1 MKSVLSI
8 DVANGKSEVL
18 LMTQNGE
25 ILIEPYEIKHCLSEF
40 ENLNSKIKN
49 FNLNNLT
56 VFMESTSTYHL
67 PVQRFFTNNN
77 YNVQVI
83 NPILGKNNTRNLR
96 KTKTDIEDCYNLADL
111 FFKNTVKIHTKNMND
126 IYANM
131 IDLSR
136 QEKHLTESLVRS
148 KNRFKQIIANAF
160 PEYTKCF
167 TSNDIFGETSFNFIK
182 AFPHA
187 DIIKNKRI
195 DALANNLFKSSKG
208 VVSYKRCLTKA
219 RKIKEYANNSYPGID
234 SNSYEVKNLINI
246 VEIINY
252 NSNKLNECKQ
262 EIIILAKQTPY
273 FKIINSIYGIGET
286 STAQIIA
293 ELGDINRFDNIKQLN
308 AFCGL
313 DPTIIQSG
321 KSINYNG
328 PISKRGNRNARKIL
342 FITCCSIIR
351 SSVLHSVDSEILIY
365 YRKKQAENK
374 HFKECI
380 TACST
385 KLLRIIFTM
394 CKNNSLYV
402 QK

>member
-1 MKSVLSI
+1 MRSVLSI
-8 DVANGKSEVL
+8 DVSNGKSEVL
-18 LMTQNGE
+18 LITEYGE
-25 ILIEPYEIKHCLSEF
+25 VLIEPYEIKHCLSEF
-40 ENLNSKIKN
+40 NLLKEKIDN
-49 FNLNNLT
+49 FNLNDLT
-56 VFMESTSTYHL
+56 IFMESTSTYHL
-67 PVQRFFTNNN
+67 PIQRFFTKNN

-111 FFKNTVKIHTKNMND
+111 FFKNTVKIHNKNMND
-126 IYANM
+126 IYSSM
-131 IDLSR
+131 IELSR

-160 PEYTKCF
+160 PEYIKCF
-167 TSNDIFGETSFNFIK
+167 TAGDIFGKTSLNFIK
-182 AFPHA
+182 EFPHA
-187 DIIKNKRI
+187 DIIKEKRI
-195 DALANNLFKSSKG
+195 DALANNLYKSCKNG
-208 VVSYKRCLTKA
+208 CSYVKCLNKA
-219 RKIKEYANNSYPGID
+219 KKIKELANNSYPGID
-234 SNSYEVKNLINI
+234 VDSCEVNNLINI
-246 VEIINY
+246 VEIISY
-252 NSNKLNECKQ
+252 SDSKLTEVKQ
-262 EIIILAKQTPY
+262 DIIKLAKQTPY
-273 FKIINSIYGIGET
+273 FNIINSIYGIGET
-286 STAQIIA
+286 STAKIIA

-313 DPTIIQSG
+313 DPTIVQSG
-321 KSINYNG
+321 KSINYHG

-351 SSVLHSVDSEILIY
+351 SSVLHNVDNEILIY

-380 TACST
+380 IACST
-385 KLLRIIFTM
+385 KLLRTIFAM

>member
-18 LMTQNGE
+18 LITEYGE
-25 ILIEPYEIKHCLSEF
+25 VLIEPYEVKHCLSEF
-40 ENLNSKIKN
+40 NLLKEKIDN
-49 FNLNNLT
+49 FNLNDLT
-56 VFMESTSTYHL
+56 IFMESTSTYHL
-67 PVQRFFTNNN
+67 PIQRFFTKNN

-126 IYANM
+126 IYSSM
-131 IDLSR
+131 IELSR

-160 PEYTKCF
+160 PEYIKCF
-167 TSNDIFGETSFNFIK
+167 TANDIFGKTSLNFIK
-182 AFPHA
+182 EFPHA
-187 DIIKNKRI
+187 DIIKEKRI
-195 DALANNLFKSSKG
+195 DALANNLYKSSKNG
-208 VVSYKRCLTKA
+208 CSYNKCLSKA
-219 RKIKEYANNSYPGID
+219 KKIKELANNSYPGID
-234 SNSYEVKNLINI
+234 VDSYEGNNLINI
-246 VEIINY
+246 VDVISY
-252 NSNKLNECKQ
+252 NGSKLNDVKQ
-262 EIIILAKQTPY
+262 DIVKLARQTPY
-273 FKIINSIYGIGET
+273 FNIINSIYGIGET

-293 ELGDINRFDNIKQLN
+293 ELGDINRFENIKQLN

-321 KSINYNG
+321 KSINYHG

-351 SSVLHSVDSEILIY
+351 ASVLHNMDNEILLY

-380 TACST
+380 IACST
-385 KLLRIIFTM
+385 KLLRTIFAM

>member
-1 MKSVLSI
+1 MKSVLSV
-8 DVANGKSEVL
+8 DVANGKSVVL
-18 LMTQNGE
+18 LITEHGE
-25 ILIEPYEIKHCLSEF
+25 VLIEPYEVKHCLSDF
-40 ENLNSKIKN
+40 NSLKNKIDTFKIDD
-49 FNLNNLT
+49 LT
-56 VFMESTSTYHL
+56 IFMESTSTYHL
-67 PVQRFFTNNN
+67 PIQRFFTKNN

-126 IYANM
+126 IYSSM
-131 IDLSR
+131 IELSR

-148 KNRFKQIIANAF
+148 KNRFKQIIANSF
-160 PEYTKCF
+160 PEYIKCF
-167 TSNDIFGETSFNFIK
+167 TANDIFGRTSLNFIK
-182 AFPHA
+182 EFPHA
-187 DIIKNKRI
+187 DIIKEKRI
-195 DALANNLFKSSKG
+195 DALANNLYKSCKNG
-208 VVSYKRCLTKA
+208 CSYNRCLTKA
-219 RKIKEYANNSYPGID
+219 KKIKELANNSYPGID
-234 SNSYEVKNLINI
+234 KDSCEVNNLINI
-246 VEIINY
+246 VEIISY
-252 NSNKLNECKQ
+252 NNFKLTEVKQ
-262 EIIILAKQTPY
+262 DIIKLAKQTPY
-273 FKIINSIYGIGET
+273 FNVINSIYGIGET
-286 STAQIIA
+286 SAAQIIA
-293 ELGDINRFDNIKQLN
+293 ELGDINRFENIKQLN

-313 DPTIIQSG
+313 DPTIVQSG
-321 KSINYNG
+321 KSINYHG

-351 SSVLHSVDSEILIY
+351 ASVLHNVDSEILLY

-385 KLLRIIFTM
+385 KLLRIIFAM

>member
-1 MKSVLSI
+1 MRSVLSI

-18 LMTQNGE
+18 LITEHGE
-25 ILIEPYEIKHCLSEF
+25 VLIEPYEVNHCLNE
-40 ENLNSKIKN
+40 LNKLKDKIN
-49 FNLNNLT
+49 SFNLDDLT
-56 VFMESTSTYHL
+56 IFMESTSTYHL
-67 PVQRFFTNNN
+67 PIQRFFTNNN
-77 YNVQVI
+77 FKVQVI

-111 FFKNTVKIHTKNMND
+111 FFKNTVKIYTKEMNT
-126 IYANM
+126 IYSNM
-131 IDLSR
+131 IELSR
-136 QEKHLTESLVRS
+136 QEKHLTENIVRS
-148 KNRFKQIIANAF
+148 KNRFKQIISNAF
-160 PEYTKCF
+160 PEYIKCF
-167 TSNDIFGETSFNFIK
+167 TSNDIYGETSLNFIK
-182 AFPHA
+182 EFPHA
-187 DIIKNKRI
+187 DIIKSKRI
-195 DALANNLFKSSKG
+195 DALANNIYKSTKG
-208 VVSYKRCLTKA
+208 YLPYSRCLTKA
-219 RKIKEYANNSYPGID
+219 KKIKELANNSYPGIEV
-234 SNSYEVKNLINI
+234 NSCEVNNLINI
-246 VEIINY
+246 VDIIIY
-252 NSNKLNECKQ
+252 NSNKLNEVKQ
-262 EIIILAKQTPY
+262 DIINLAKQTPY
-273 FKIINSIYGIGET
+273 FNIINSIYGIGET

-293 ELGDINRFDNIKQLN
+293 ELGDINRFENIKQLN

-313 DPTIIQSG
+313 DPTIVQSG

-351 SSVLHSVDSEILIY
+351 SSVLHNIDTDILVY

-385 KLLRIIFTM
+385 KLLRIIFAM

>member
-1 MKSVLSI
+1 MRSVLSI

-18 LMTQNGE
+18 LITEYGE
-25 ILIEPYEIKHCLSEF
+25 VLIEPYEVKHCLSEF
-40 ENLNSKIKN
+40 NLLKEKIDN

-56 VFMESTSTYHL
+56 IFMESTSTYHL
-67 PVQRFFTNNN
+67 PIQRFFTKNN

-111 FFKNTVKIHTKNMND
+111 FFKNTVKIHTKTMND
-126 IYANM
+126 IYSSM
-131 IDLSR
+131 IELSR

-160 PEYTKCF
+160 PEYLKCF
-167 TSNDIFGETSFNFIK
+167 TASDIYGETSLNFIK
-182 AFPHA
+182 EFPHA
-187 DIIKNKRI
+187 DIIKAKRI
-195 DALANNLFKSSKG
+195 DALANNIYKSTKGYLPYSK
-208 VVSYKRCLTKA
+208 CLNKA
-219 RKIKEYANNSYPGID
+219 KKIKELANNSYPGID
-234 SNSYEVKNLINI
+234 VNSCEVKNLINI
-246 VEIINY
+246 IEIISY
-252 NSNKLNECKQ
+252 SDTKLSEVKQ
-262 EIIILAKQTPY
+262 DIIELAKQTPY
-273 FKIINSIYGIGET
+273 FNIINSIYGVGET

-293 ELGDINRFDNIKQLN
+293 ELGDINRFENIKQLN

-351 SSVLHSVDSEILIY
+351 SSVLHNVNNDLLLY

-380 TACST
+380 IACST
-385 KLLRIIFTM
+385 NLLRTIFAM

>member
-18 LMTQNGE
+18 LITEYGE
-25 ILIEPYEIKHCLSEF
+25 VLIEPYEVKHCLSEF
-40 ENLNSKIKN
+40 NLLKEKIDN
-49 FNLNNLT
+49 FNLNDLT
-56 VFMESTSTYHL
+56 IFMESTSTYHL
-67 PVQRFFTNNN
+67 PIQRFFTKNN

-126 IYANM
+126 IYSSM
-131 IDLSR
+131 IELSR
-136 QEKHLTESLVRS
+136 QEKHLTESLVKS

-160 PEYTKCF
+160 PEYIKCF
-167 TSNDIFGETSFNFIK
+167 TANDIFGKTSLNFIK
-182 AFPHA
+182 EFPHA
-187 DIIKNKRI
+187 DIIKEKRI
-195 DALANNLFKSSKG
+195 DALANNLYKSSKNG
-208 VVSYKRCLTKA
+208 CSYNKCLSKA
-219 RKIKEYANNSYPGID
+219 KKIKELANNSYPGID
-234 SNSYEVKNLINI
+234 VDSYEVNNLINI
-246 VEIINY
+246 VDVISY
-252 NSNKLNECKQ
+252 NGSKLNDVKQ
-262 EIIILAKQTPY
+262 DIVKLARQTPY
-273 FKIINSIYGIGET
+273 FNIINSIYGIGET

-293 ELGDINRFDNIKQLN
+293 ELGDINRFENIKQLN

-321 KSINYNG
+321 KSINYHG

-351 SSVLHSVDSEILIY
+351 ASVLHNMDNEILLY

-380 TACST
+380 IACST
-385 KLLRIIFTM
+385 KLLRTIFAM

>member
-1 MKSVLSI
+1 MRSVLSI

-18 LMTQNGE
+18 LITEHGE
-25 ILIEPYEIKHCLSEF
+25 VLIEPYEVKHCLNEF
-40 ENLNSKIKN
+40 KQLKERIIS
-49 FNLNNLT
+49 FNLEDLT

-67 PVQRFFTNNN
+67 PIQRFFTNNDFK
-77 YNVQVI
+77 VQVI

-111 FFKNTVKIHTKNMND
+111 FFKNTVKIHAKEMNT
-126 IYANM
+126 IYSNM
-131 IDLSR
+131 IELSR
-136 QEKHLTESLVRS
+136 QEKHLTENIVRS
-148 KNRFKQIIANAF
+148 KNRFKQIIANVF
-160 PEYTKCF
+160 PEYINCF
-167 TSNDIFGETSFNFIK
+167 SSNDIYGETSLNFIK
-182 AFPHA
+182 DFPHA
-187 DIIKNKRI
+187 DIIKSKRI
-195 DALANNLFKSSKG
+195 DALANNIYKSAKGYVPYSK
-208 VVSYKRCLTKA
+208 CLTKA
-219 RKIKEYANNSYPGID
+219 KKIKDLANNSYPGID
-234 SNSYEVKNLINI
+234 IDSCEVKNLINI
-246 VEIINY
+246 IDIIIY
-252 NSNKLNECKQ
+252 NSNKLNEVKKDMVN
-262 EIIILAKQTPY
+262 LAKKTPY
-273 FKIINSIYGIGET
+273 FNIINSIFGIGEI

-293 ELGDINRFDNIKQLN
+293 ELGDINRFENIKQLN

-313 DPTIIQSG
+313 DPTIVQSG

-351 SSVLHSVDSEILIY
+351 SSVLHNIDTDILVY

-385 KLLRIIFTM
+385 KLLRIIFAM

>member
-1 MKSVLSI
+1 MRSVLSI

-18 LMTQNGE
+18 LITEHGKV
-25 ILIEPYEIKHCLSEF
+25 LIEPYEVKHCLNEF
-40 ENLNSKIKN
+40 KQLKERIIS
-49 FNLNNLT
+49 FNLEDLT

-67 PVQRFFTNNN
+67 PIQRFFTNNDFK
-77 YNVQVI
+77 VQVI

-111 FFKNTVKIHTKNMND
+111 FFKNTVKIHAKEMNT
-126 IYANM
+126 IYSNM
-131 IDLSR
+131 IELSR
-136 QEKHLTESLVRS
+136 QEKHLTENIVRS
-148 KNRFKQIIANAF
+148 KNRFKQIIANVF
-160 PEYTKCF
+160 PEYINCF
-167 TSNDIFGETSFNFIK
+167 SSNDIYGETSLNFIK
-182 AFPHA
+182 DFPHA
-187 DIIKNKRI
+187 DIIKSKRI
-195 DALANNLFKSSKG
+195 DALANNIYKSAKGYVPYSK
-208 VVSYKRCLTKA
+208 CLTKA
-219 RKIKEYANNSYPGID
+219 KKIKDLANNSYPGID
-234 SNSYEVKNLINI
+234 IDSCEVKNLINI
-246 VEIINY
+246 IDIIIY
-252 NSNKLNECKQ
+252 NSNKLNEVKKDMVN
-262 EIIILAKQTPY
+262 LAKKTPY
-273 FKIINSIYGIGET
+273 FNIINSIFGIGEI

-293 ELGDINRFDNIKQLN
+293 ELGDINRFENIKQLN

-313 DPTIIQSG
+313 DPTIVQSG

-351 SSVLHSVDSEILIY
+351 SSVLHNIDTDILVY

-385 KLLRIIFTM
+385 KLLRIIFAM

>member
-18 LMTQNGE
+18 LITEYGE
-25 ILIEPYEIKHCLSEF
+25 VLIEPYEVKHCLSEF
-40 ENLNSKIKN
+40 NLLKEKIDN
-49 FNLNNLT
+49 FNLNDLT
-56 VFMESTSTYHL
+56 IFMESTSTYHL
-67 PVQRFFTNNN
+67 PIQRFFTKNN

-126 IYANM
+126 IYSSM
-131 IDLSR
+131 IELSR

-148 KNRFKQIIANAF
+148 KNRFKQIVANAF
-160 PEYTKCF
+160 PEYIKCF
-167 TSNDIFGETSFNFIK
+167 TANDIFGKTLLNFIK
-182 AFPHA
+182 EFPHA
-187 DIIKNKRI
+187 DIIKEKRI
-195 DALANNLFKSSKG
+195 DALANNLYKSSKNG
-208 VVSYKRCLTKA
+208 CSYNKCLSKA
-219 RKIKEYANNSYPGID
+219 KKIKELANNSYPGID
-234 SNSYEVKNLINI
+234 VDSYEVNNLINI
-246 VEIINY
+246 VDVISY
-252 NSNKLNECKQ
+252 NGSKLNDVKQ
-262 EIIILAKQTPY
+262 DIVKLARQTPY
-273 FKIINSIYGIGET
+273 FNIINSIYGIGET

-293 ELGDINRFDNIKQLN
+293 ELGDINRFENIKQLN

-321 KSINYNG
+321 KSINYHG

-351 SSVLHSVDSEILIY
+351 ASVLHNMDNEILLY

-380 TACST
+380 IACST
-385 KLLRIIFTM
+385 KLLRTIFAM

>member
-1 MKSVLSI
+1 MRSVLSI

-18 LMTQNGE
+18 LTTEHGE
-25 ILIEPYEIKHCLSEF
+25 ILIEPYEVKHCLNEF
-40 ENLNSKIKN
+40 NQLKEKIESFK
-49 FNLNNLT
+49 LDDLT

-67 PVQRFFTNNN
+67 PIQRFFTNNN
-77 YNVQVI
+77 FKVQVI

-111 FFKNTVKIHTKNMND
+111 FFKNTVKIHTKEINT
-126 IYANM
+126 IYSNM
-131 IDLSR
+131 IELSR
-136 QEKHLTESLVRS
+136 QEKHLTENIVRS
-148 KNRFKQIIANAF
+148 KNRFKQIIANTF
-160 PEYTKCF
+160 PEYAKCF
-167 TSNDIFGETSFNFIK
+167 TSNDIYGETSLNFIK
-182 AFPHA
+182 EFSHA
-187 DIIKNKRI
+187 DNIKSKRI
-195 DALANNLFKSSKG
+195 DALANNIYKSTKG
-208 VVSYKRCLTKA
+208 YLPYSRCLTKA
-219 RKIKEYANNSYPGID
+219 KKIKELANNSYPGIEVT
-234 SNSYEVKNLINI
+234 SSEVKNLINI
-246 VEIINY
+246 IDIIIY
-252 NSNKLNECKQ
+252 NSNKLNEVKQ
-262 EIIILAKQTPY
+262 DIVNLAKQTPY
-273 FKIINSIYGIGET
+273 FNIINSIYGIGET

-293 ELGDINRFDNIKQLN
+293 ELGDINRFENIKQLN

-351 SSVLHSVDSEILIY
+351 SSVLHNIDTDILVY

-385 KLLRIIFTM
+385 KLLRIIFAM